1 MPRAAAEL
9 SPIVLILLDDLGF
22 NDVGFHGSRQIPT
35 PAIDHIAHTGLT
47 LNNYHTQPVC
57 TPTRASLLTGRH
69 AIHHGIYMPFGQGT
83 SLRLNLSYTL
93 LPAALK
99 ALGYQTHAV
108 GKWHLGQNELA
119 ALPNHRGFDSFYGY
133 WTGAEDYYTHVSDCA
148 YDFAEQSRTCFH
160 ANGTYSTHLLARRAV
175 EVVESAEEGRPFFLY
190 LALQSVHWPLQAPAA
205 YLRRFEN
212 ATAGDRARQAVAAMA
227 AVADEAIGNVTGALK
242 RRGLWEST
250 HLLLLSDNGGPTNM
264 NEGTQS
270 NNFPMRG
277 GKNTLWEGGTRVVAA
292 VRGPSIG
299 AALVGTVSM
308 HLVHVTDW
316 MPTLLSLALDA
327 KRQRGRKGSPGDRE
341 APSTSYSWRTL
352 LPAREPAF
360 LDGDGIDVSLPPDR
374 TMSCCQT
381 QPWPYP

>member
-133 WTGAEDYYTHVSDCA
+133 WTGAEDYYTHVSDGA

-175 EVVESAEEGRPFFLY
+175 EVVESAEERRPFFLY

-308 HLVHVTDW
+308 HLGER
-316 MPTLLSLALDA
+316 LSDRIAERSQYLN
-327 KRQRGRKGSPGDRE
+327 SPCT
-341 APSTSYSWRTL
+341 ARTPRTAR
-352 LPAREPAF
+352 PATPR
-360 LDGDGIDVSLPPDR
+360 
-374 TMSCCQT
+374 MSA
-381 QPWPYP
+381 